1 MTRNVFGD
9 VLLQARWPAPRRLLA
24 AANDA
29 PPSGEP
35 ADVHRLAQLG
45 RFVRWLLPVTFVFT
59 GIEGLTFLATPQPGI
74 ALTALLTGG
83 YGLWVLV
90 AWRRARRTAI
100 AAFAA
105 RMAMGMLAVIVILA
119 IIQPEAS
126 PQLTVAALLPVIVV
140 LPYLDDR
147 ALRRFIVF
155 AWIIAMFVA
164 VMGEVLPTSIVLPAI
179 YATTFRT
186 AVLAAV
192 FGLALFLLWQ
202 FSSRLKNSARELGSL
217 VELSSDVL
225 ESMDPRQIGDMTAA
239 HLARATGADEC
250 GICYWDRPG
259 DRVLTYGY
267 YPVERRSA
275 VEDVYDL
282 ADYPATR
289 RVLNDHVDMHVDR
302 SQPGSDPAEVEFLQ
316 SIGMQSM
323 AMLPLVARGE
333 AIGAVELYWRSATS
347 PEEARLGLGRS
358 LAQAAAIALDNAR
371 LYEEVRHQAFHD
383 GLTGLANRALFGDRV
398 EHALA
403 RSARTGSLVAVL
415 FVDLD
420 DFKTVND
427 RFGHQAGDQLLRSVG
442 ERLVSI
448 VRPGDTA
455 ARLGGDEFAVLLED
469 VHGQDDA
476 ELVAERLI
484 RAIRIP
490 TRLGEVDAL
499 VGASVGI
506 ALSTARGD
514 RAHDL
519 LQNADFAMYRAKGA
533 GKGRFEV
540 FEASMR
546 AGMADRA
553 ELKQIIHGAVDRGEL
568 RVAYQP
574 IVALAGGDI
583 VGAEAL
589 VRWHPAG
596 RPLLMP
602 ADFITLAEENGQIVA
617 IGRWVIEE
625 ACRFA
630 RRWQDQL
637 GDPTFGI
644 SVNLS
649 ARQFQHPDLVRDVLA
664 ALAATGLAA
673 GSLTLEITESVLMQ
687 HTTSTIETLG
697 QLRSHGVRLA
707 IDDFGTGYSSLSYLD
722 RFSVDALKIDRTFID
737 GFGADRE
744 GPVLVR
750 AIIELGQALGLEV
763 IAEGIERADQLGPL
777 RKLGCRFGQGY
788 LFSRPMEPAA
798 FSALLESRRV
808 QPEGELPRAP
818 RRSRERVGD
827 RGRSVAVKS

>member
-1 MTRNVFGD
+1 M
-9 VLLQARWPAPRRLLA
+9 
-24 AANDA
+24 
-29 PPSGEP
+29 
-35 ADVHRLAQLG
+35 AQLG
-45 RFVRWLLPVTFVFT
+45 RFVRWLLPVTFLFT
-59 GIEGLTFLATPQPGI
+59 GVELTTFLITPQPAIG
-74 ALTALLTGG
+74 LTAVLTGG

-90 AWRRARRTAI
+90 AWRRARHTTI
-100 AAFAA
+100 ASFAA
-105 RMAMGMLAVIVILA
+105 RMAMGMLAIITGLA
-119 IIQPEAS
+119 ILQPDATA
-126 PQLTVAALLPVIVV
+126 QLTVAALMPVILV

-147 ALRRFIVF
+147 ALRRFVIF
-155 AWIIAMFVA
+155 AWLIAMFVA
-164 VMGEVLPTSIVLPAI
+164 IVGEVMPSTIVLPAG
-179 YATTFRT
+179 YATAFRT

-192 FGLALFLLWQ
+192 LGLAIFLLWQ
-202 FSSRLKNSARELGSL
+202 FASRLKTSARELGSL

-275 VEDVYDL
+275 VADVYEL

-289 RVLNDHVDMHVDR
+289 RVLTEHVDMHVGIDER
-302 SQPGSDPAEVEFLQ
+302 GADPAEVEFLG
-316 SIGMQSM
+316 SIGMESM

-333 AIGAVELYWRSATS
+333 AIGAVELYWRKSTSA
-347 PEEARLGLGRS
+347 EEARLGLGRS

-371 LYEEVRHQAFHD
+371 LYEEIRHQAFHD

-403 RSARTGSLVAVL
+403 RSARAGSMIAVL
-415 FVDLD
+415 FLDLD

-427 RFGHQAGDQLLRSVG
+427 RFGHQAGDQMLRAIA
-442 ERLVSI
+442 ERLVAI

-469 VHGQDDA
+469 VHGPDDA
-476 ELVAERLI
+476 RLVAERLI
-484 RAIRIP
+484 QAIRTP
-490 TRLGEVDAL
+490 TRLGDVDAL
-499 VGASVGI
+499 VGASIGI
-506 ALSTARGD
+506 ALPTAGGE
-514 RAHDL
+514 RAPDL
-519 LQNADFAMYRAKGA
+519 LRNADFAMYRAKGG
-533 GKGRFEV
+533 GKGRYEI

-546 AGMADRA
+546 AGIAERA
-553 ELKQIIHGAVDRGEL
+553 ELEQIIHGAVDRGEL
-568 RVAYQP
+568 RVAFQP
-574 IVALAGGDI
+574 IVELVSGRI

-596 RPLLMP
+596 RPLLTP
-602 ADFITLAEENGQIVA
+602 ADFITLAEENGQIVT

-625 ACRFA
+625 SCRLG

-649 ARQFQHPDLVRDVLA
+649 ARQFQHPDLVRDVTA
-664 ALAATGLAA
+664 ALENTGLPA
-673 GSLTLEITESVLMQ
+673 GALTLEITESVLMQ

-697 QLRSHGVRLA
+697 QLRAHGVRLA

-722 RFSVDALKIDRTFID
+722 RFSVDALKIDRTFVD

-763 IAEGIERADQLGPL
+763 VAEGIERADQLDPL
-777 RKLGCRFGQGY
+777 RALGCRFGQGY
-788 LFSRPMEPAA
+788 LFSRPLEADA
-798 FSALLESRRV
+798 LSALIAGPALRPELKVAQPPLPARARPARRRGSLALET
-808 QPEGELPRAP
+808 
-818 RRSRERVGD
+818 
-827 RGRSVAVKS
+827 

>member
-1 MTRNVFGD
+1 MPKSLGD
-9 VLLQARWPAPRRLLA
+9 VLPLA
-24 AANDA
+24 WASLGLPSLRAAHTTL
-29 PPSGEP
+29 PSGEA

-45 RFVRWLLPVTFVFT
+45 RFVGWLLPVTFVFT
-59 GIEGLTFLATPQPGI
+59 GVELVTFLVSPQPAI

-83 YGLWVLV
+83 YGVWLV
-90 AWRRARRTAI
+90 FAWRRARRTAI

-105 RMAMGMLAVIVILA
+105 RMAMGMLAVIVVMGIV
-119 IIQPEAS
+119 QPEAS
-126 PQLTVAALLPVIVV
+126 SQLTLAALLPVIVV
-140 LPYLDDR
+140 LPYLDDQ
-147 ALRRFIVF
+147 ALRRFLAF
-155 AWIIAMFVA
+155 AWVIALFVA
-164 VMGEVLPTSIVLPAI
+164 IMGAVMPPSVVLPVAYT
-179 YATTFRT
+179 TTFRI
-186 AVLAAV
+186 AVLGAV

-202 FSSRLKNSARELGSL
+202 FSTRLKTSARELGSL

-267 YPVERRSA
+267 FPVERRAA
-275 VEDVYDL
+275 VNDVYDL

-289 RVLNDHVDMHVDR
+289 RVLDEHTDLHIDIA
-302 SQPGSDPAEVEFLQ
+302 STDADPSEVEFLQ
-316 SIGMQSM
+316 SIGMRSM

-333 AIGAVELYWRSATS
+333 AIGAVELYWKSETWA
-347 PEEARLGLGRS
+347 EDARLGLGRS

-371 LYEEVRHQAFHD
+371 LYEEIRHQAFHD

-403 RSARTGSLVAVL
+403 RSARTGSLIAVL

-427 RFGHQAGDQLLRSVG
+427 RFGHQAGDQLLRSIG
-442 ERLVSI
+442 ERIEGV

-455 ARLGGDEFAVLLED
+455 ARLGGDEFALLLED
-469 VHGQDDA
+469 IRGAADA
-476 ELVAERLI
+476 EMVAERLI
-484 RAIRIP
+484 QEVRTP
-490 TRLGEVDAL
+490 TRLGEVDTL

-506 ALSTARGD
+506 ALSSARGE
-514 RAHDL
+514 RANEL

-533 GKGRFEV
+533 GKGRYELFET
-540 FEASMR
+540 SMR
-546 AGMADRA
+546 AGMAERA

-574 IVALAGGDI
+574 IVELASGQI

-625 ACRFA
+625 ACRLA

-637 GDPTFGI
+637 GDPGFGI

-649 ARQFQHPDLVRDVLA
+649 ARQFQHADLVRDVMS
-664 ALAATGLAA
+664 ALATTGLRPE
-673 GSLTLEITESVLMQ
+673 SLTLEITESVLMQ

-697 QLRSHGVRLA
+697 TLRGHGVRLA

-722 RFSVDALKIDRTFID
+722 RFSVDQLKIDRTFVD

-750 AIIELGQALGLEV
+750 AIIELGQALGLEIV
-763 IAEGIERADQLGPL
+763 AEGIERPDQLGPL
-777 RKLGCRFGQGY
+777 RALGCRFGQGY
-788 LFSRPMEPAA
+788 LFSRPIEPTA
-798 FSALLESRRV
+798 FSELLASRRTV
-808 QPEGELPRAP
+808 TRPSATRVSQPNRPRA
-818 RRSRERVGD
+818 ERDEGVPL
-827 RGRSVAVKS
+827 GR